1 MMSIGAK
8 QIYNAV
14 ATPTFRWAKVN
25 ELELANM
32 IYEIPDDVLLDLSH
46 EGGTVQALR
55 KGKILLAG
63 RFDGANHE
71 MVQEVQNRYNSGYQ
85 LTAAA
90 GETVR
95 ARFDYTLDSDHRYI
109 AGQLQVQAAANSKV
123 EIYLIFDGAAEHG
136 GVNYLTYVDAAYQA
150 SVKIIKVQLHGENV
164 RHIEHRY
171 TRIAEDASVQYVNV
185 EMGAQETI
193 VQHTTDLCGT
203 AAKLEE
209 ETIYLGVKS
218 QRFDFSYLTNQRGK
232 QSHSNLLATGAL
244 MDSSKKAFRGTIDF
258 KRGAKGSEGAEED
271 VCLLLS
277 PDVKSISLPLLLC
290 KEDDVS
296 GSHAASAGQIDREKM
311 FYIMSRGFDEAE
323 TKHIIVESNMRPII
337 DKIGNEVLESRV
349 LQAIRQKMNYC
360 KKGDCDAKCTK
371 RFPHS

>member
-1 MMSIGAK
+1 MNTSAK
-8 QIYNAV
+8 RIYNAV

-25 ELELANM
+25 ELELAD
-32 IYEIPDDVLLDLSH
+32 IAYEIPKDVLLDLSH
-46 EGGTVQALR
+46 EGGTVQELR
-55 KGKILLAG
+55 KEKILLAG
-63 RFDGANHE
+63 QFDGANRE
-71 MVQEVQNRYNSGYQ
+71 MVQEVQSRYNSGYQ
-85 LTAAA
+85 LIAAE

-95 ARFDYTLDSDHRYI
+95 ARFDYTLDSEHTYI
-109 AGQLQVQAAANSKV
+109 AGQLQVQAAPNSKV
-123 EIYLIFDGAAEHG
+123 EIYLIFDGEAEHG
-136 GVNYLTYVDAAYQA
+136 GVNYLTYVDVADQA
-150 SVKIIKVQLHGENV
+150 SVKIIKVQIHGDGV

-171 TRIAEDASVQYVNV
+171 SRVGNSGSVQYVNT

-193 VQHTTDLCGT
+193 VQHTTDLYGI
-203 AAKLEE
+203 ASRLEE
-209 ETIYLGVKS
+209 ETIYLGVGA
-218 QRFDFSYLTNQRGK
+218 QRFDFSYLTNQRGE
-232 QSHSNLLATGAL
+232 QSYSNLLATGAL

-258 KRGAKGSEGAEED
+258 KRGAKRSEGAEED

-296 GSHAASAGQIDREKM
+296 GSHAASAGQIDRDKM

-337 DKIGNEVLESRV
+337 DKIGNEMLENRI

-371 RFPHS
+371 RFPHT